1 MFTSWGR
8 ETSRKYTQEELDR
21 ILSELKESSEFG
33 TILRAKG
40 IVAMADG
47 GWKQFDLVP
56 EESETRDSHPD
67 YTGRLCVIGC
77 ELAEDKLAELF
88 GLQE

>member
-8 ETSRKYTQEELDR
+8 ETSRKYTQEELDH
-21 ILSELKESSEFG
+21 ILSELKESSEYG

-40 IVAMADG
+40 IVPMADG
-47 GWKQFDLVP
+47 SWKQFDLVP

-67 YTGRLCVIGC
+67 YAGRLCVIGC
-77 ELAEDKLAELF
+77 ELAEDKLSELF
-88 GLQE
+88 SL